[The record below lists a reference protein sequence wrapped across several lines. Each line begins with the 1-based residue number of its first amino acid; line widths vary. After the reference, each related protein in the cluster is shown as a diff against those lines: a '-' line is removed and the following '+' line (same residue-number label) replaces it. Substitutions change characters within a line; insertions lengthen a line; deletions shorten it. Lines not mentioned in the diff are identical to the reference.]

1 MLTRLMTI
9 DRPLARRRSD
19 SRGASRAPDGVE
31 PEESKTDMQ
40 TIKKRFFLL
49 APVCGAVLTVRR
61 RKFLAVLAV
70 LFGVLLLEMPSTVHA
85 VAMLQLSDGTRTM
98 TISDGGTR
106 DINPAIGVVT
116 FIGGVG
122 DFVINVTTGITGPV
136 IGGPAEAALDLNSI
150 DVFSGSPS
158 TLTIK
163 FSNSFDLPTDL
174 TVFKADIGGVLSGPT
189 GSILAYQ
196 SFLNDTSLLASL
208 GPFGPGAFSES
219 TATGIAISDPF
230 SLTNV
235 VTIAFTGAGY
245 VSFNADSSA
254 TIPEPG
260 SLLLLGSGLTGLALW
275 RRRRCQSRK
284 D

>member
-1 MLTRLMTI
+1 MLTRLVKI
-9 DRPLARRRSD
+9 DRPLARRRFD
-19 SRGASRAPDGVE
+19 ARGASRAPDGVE
-31 PEESKTDMQ
+31 PEERKTDVQ
-40 TIKKRFFLL
+40 TITKQLFLR
-49 APVCGAVLTVRR
+49 APVCGAVLAVRR
-61 RKFLAVLAV
+61 GKFLAVLAL
-70 LFGVLLLEMPSTVHA
+70 LFGVLILQMPSMVHA
-85 VAMLQLSDGTRTM
+85 VAMLQMSDGTTTM
-98 TISDGGTR
+98 TIFDGGAR
-106 DINPAIGVVT
+106 DVNPVVGAVT

-122 DFVINVTTGITGPV
+122 DFAINVTTGITGPV

-174 TVFKADIGGVLSGPT
+174 TVFKADIGGVLSGPA
-189 GSILAYQ
+189 GSSLAYQ

-208 GPFGPGAFSES
+208 GPFGPGAFSGS

-254 TIPEPG
+254 TVPEPG
-260 SLLLLGSGLTGLALW
+260 SLLLLGSGLTSLALW

>member
-1 MLTRLMTI
+1 
-9 DRPLARRRSD
+9 
-19 SRGASRAPDGVE
+19 
-31 PEESKTDMQ
+31 MQ
-40 TIKKRFFLL
+40 TIKKRPFLL
-49 APVCGAVLTVRR
+49 APVYGATLAGRR
-61 RKFLAVLAV
+61 GKFLAVLAV
-70 LFGVLLLEMPSTVHA
+70 LFGVLMLEIPSTVHA
-85 VAMLQLSDGTRTM
+85 VAMLQLSEGTNSPI
-98 TISDGGTR
+98 TIYDNTFYNGR
-106 DINPAIGVVT
+106 WDMHPAIGVVT

-122 DFVINVTTGITGPV
+122 DFAINVTTGITAPV

-150 DVFSGSPS
+150 DVFFSGSPS

-208 GPFGPGAFSES
+208 GPFGPGAFSGS
-219 TATGIAISDPF
+219 TATGTAISDPF

-245 VSFNADSSA
+245 VSFNADASA